1 MIANSCERA
10 ARRDGLRGGRRRV
23 PIRNV
28 DYLRISGILGPI
40 VSLLV
45 LGFGLTLRSGVS
57 NMTTSRGFRQAA
69 SNLSRTVL
77 LVGASLF
84 GLMLLQEFI
93 GFKLSLM

>member
-1 MIANSCERA
+1 M
-10 ARRDGLRGGRRRV
+10 RDL
-23 PIRNV
+23 
-28 DYLRISGILGPI
+28 DYLKFIGILGPI
-40 VSLLV
+40 ASLLV

-69 SNLSRTVL
+69 ANLSRTVL